1 MAILFMFHD
10 DEHIF
15 RIAKH
20 TFTDGKHTFPDTKH
34 KLSACGQQFKSACL
48 MFFMVFPFNQRV

>member
-1 MAILFMFHD
+1 MFHD
-10 DEHIF
+10 DEHTF

-34 KLSACGQQFKSACL
+34 KLSACGQQFKSAFL